1 MFSFSLQFLRV
12 LSFFFLPAARGRI
25 QRALFDAL
33 RAPARAEPPDRLRR
47 KIRSGAED
55 RSRTC
60 ITCFSDTRLDHLG
73 YLSLVDDEGF
83 EPPTS
88 SM

>member
-47 KIRSGAED
+47 KIRSGAV
-55 RSRTC
+55 
-60 ITCFSDTRLDHLG
+60 F
-73 YLSLVDDEGF
+73 
-83 EPPTS
+83 
-88 SM
+88 